1 MGGEGTRGR
10 GFRPSGGKQM
20 AEDVSVMVPFS
31 IGIYSPS
38 IAIEWKIGK
47 MKRQDRGINKK
58 PKGSRKSRGLRG

>member
-1 MGGEGTRGR
+1 
-10 GFRPSGGKQM
+10 M